1 MINAGALGASGRA
14 PHTSLVS
21 GSSGLWDEQGS
32 QGREKGMS
40 IAGTGT
46 ALQRSGEKDWT
57 GKTWAVEDEVLNQW
71 WGIRSEKSF
80 YLEDSRQPSWRFLT
94 FMVRNGPLRI
104 QA

>member
-1 MINAGALGASGRA
+1 
-14 PHTSLVS
+14 
-21 GSSGLWDEQGS
+21 
-32 QGREKGMS
+32 MS

-80 YLEDSRQPSWRFLT
+80 YLEDRRQPSWRFLT
-94 FMVRNGPLRI
+94 FMVRNGTLRI

>member
-1 MINAGALGASGRA
+1 
-14 PHTSLVS
+14 
-21 GSSGLWDEQGS
+21 
-32 QGREKGMS
+32 MS

-46 ALQRSGEKDWT
+46 ALPRSGEKDWT
-57 GKTWAVEDEVLNQW
+57 GKTWAIEDEVQNQW

-94 FMVRNGPLRI
+94 FMVRNGPQRI